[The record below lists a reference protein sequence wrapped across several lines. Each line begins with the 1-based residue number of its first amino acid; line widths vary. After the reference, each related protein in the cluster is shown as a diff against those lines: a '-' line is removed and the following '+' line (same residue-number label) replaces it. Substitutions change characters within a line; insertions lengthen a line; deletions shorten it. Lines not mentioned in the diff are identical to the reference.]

1 MEEAIKRKDEADEE
15 YATAIKEVIR
25 QMDEEHAAMIKE
37 AIKLRDE
44 EHAVAIKEGG
54 DQAHG

>member
-1 MEEAIKRKDEADEE
+1 MEEAIKRKNEADEE
-15 YATAIKEVIR
+15 HAAAIKEAIR
-25 QMDEEHAAMIKE
+25 RMDEEHAAMIKE